1 MDKYSIK
8 KRILQLKEEINFHN
22 KLYYDESKNIISD
35 YEYDLK
41 IKELIDLEN
50 SNPEFRSLDSPS
62 VKVGGKITKS
72 FETFNH
78 TQPMLS
84 LSNTYSDQDLTDFDK
99 RVKKILKV
107 EEIDYLCELKYD
119 GVALSISYENGLFKR
134 ALTRGDGSKG
144 DDISNNAMTIKTL
157 PLKLSKEVSLEVR
170 GEGFISKSNFIKLN
184 KDKKDKKEEV
194 FSNPRNTASG
204 SLKMQDSS
212 VVSKRKINCF
222 MYSLVSVDENILTQE
237 DSLQYLRHLGF
248 NVPDTFKRCS
258 NIKEVKDYINH
269 WEEKRDTLDV
279 ETDGIVIKVN
289 NLDYQKILS
298 NTAKSPRWA
307 IAYKYKTE
315 SKKTKVLDIQF
326 QVGRTGAI
334 TPVALLEPVELGGSI
349 VKRASLHNSNEIDR
363 LDIRINDRVF
373 IEKGGEI
380 IPKITRVDFNER
392 DLNSQ
397 EFKFIKRCP
406 SCNTELKSVEDQ
418 AIHYCPNYKKC
429 PPQVSGRIEHFI
441 SKNAMDIEH
450 VGPETIKG
458 LINQKLLNDI
468 SDLYKLTY
476 DEIIGIELKIDGE
489 NKVRSLKHKSCQNII
504 SSIHKSKNND
514 FSNVLFGLGIRYVG
528 KTTAE
533 KLAKYFKNIEN
544 IKCASFEEL
553 IHVEEIGDKIAES
566 LVKYFSDQE
575 NLMILD
581 NLEKSGLKLDY
592 KEKNLVKS
600 DKLSGK
606 KFVISGTFKNFSRD
620 EIKIEI
626 EKNGGKVSKS
636 LSSKTSFLLAG
647 DNMGPKKKNKA
658 EDLQI
663 MIINENQFIKLIE
676 NEIHI
681 KESK

>member
-1 MDKYSIK
+1 MDKYSVK
-8 KRILQLKEEINFHN
+8 KRILQLREEINFHN

-84 LSNTYSDQDLTDFDK
+84 LSNTYSDQDLTDFDN

-237 DSLQYLRHLGF
+237 DSLKYLRHLGL

-363 LDIRINDRVF
+363 LDIRINDKVF

-392 DLNSQ
+392 GLKSQ
-397 EFKFIKRCP
+397 EFIFIKRCP
-406 SCNTELKSVEDQ
+406 SCNTELKSVENQ

-468 SDLYKLTY
+468 SDLYKITY
-476 DEIIGIELKIDGE
+476 DEIIGLELKIDGE

-504 SSIHKSKNND
+504 SSIHKSKNNN

-606 KFVISGTFKNFSRD
+606 KFVISGTFENFSRD

-636 LSSKTSFLLAG
+636 LSSKTSFLIAG
-647 DNMGPKKKNKA
+647 DNMGPKKKIKA

>member
-1 MDKYSIK
+1 MDKLSIK
-8 KRILQLKEEINFHN
+8 KRILQLRDEINFHN

-35 YEYDLK
+35 YEYDIK

-84 LSNTYSDQDLTDFDK
+84 LSNTYSDQDLTDFDN

-157 PLKLSKEVSLEVR
+157 PLKLSEEVNLEVR

-184 KDKKDKKEEV
+184 EDKKNKKEEV

-222 MYSLVSVDENILTQE
+222 MYSLVSVDKNILTQE
-237 DSLQYLRHLGF
+237 ESLKYLRDLGF
-248 NVPDTFKRCS
+248 NVPDTFKRCY
-258 NIKEVKDYINH
+258 NIKEVKDYINL

-289 NLDYQKILS
+289 NLGYQKILS

-315 SKKTKVLDIQF
+315 SKKTKVIDIQF

-334 TPVALLEPVELGGSI
+334 TPVALLDPVELGGSI

-363 LDIRINDRVF
+363 LDIRINDSVF

-380 IPKITRVDFNER
+380 IPKVTRVDFNER
-392 DLNSQ
+392 DLKSQ

-406 SCNTELKSVEDQ
+406 SCDSELKSVEDQ

-476 DEIIGIELKIDGE
+476 DEIIGLELKIDGE

-504 SSIHKSKNND
+504 NSIHKSKNND
-514 FSNVLFGLGIRYVG
+514 FSKVLFGLGIRYVG

-544 IKCASFEEL
+544 IKIATFDEL

-606 KFVISGTFKNFSRD
+606 KFVISGTFKNFSRE

-636 LSSKTSFLLAG
+636 LSSKTSYLLAG
-647 DNMGPKKKNKA
+647 DNMGPKKKIKA

>member
-1 MDKYSIK
+1 MDKYSIR
-8 KRILQLKEEINFHN
+8 KRILQLRNEINFHN

-50 SNPEFRSLDSPS
+50 LNPELKSLDSPS
-62 VKVGGKITKS
+62 VKIGGKITKS

-84 LSNTYSDQDLTDFDK
+84 LSNTYSDQDLIDFDK
-99 RVKKILKV
+99 RVKKILEV
-107 EEIDYLCELKYD
+107 EELDYICELKYD
-119 GVALSISYENGLFKR
+119 GVALSILYENGLFKR

-157 PLKLSKEVSLEVR
+157 PLKLSEEVNIEVR
-170 GEGFISKSNFIKLN
+170 GEGFISKSNFVKLN
-184 KDKKDKKEEV
+184 KEKKDKQEEV

-212 VVSKRKINCF
+212 AVSKRKINCF

-237 DSLQYLRHLGF
+237 ESLKYLRGLGF

-258 NIKEVKDYINH
+258 NIYEIKEYINY
-269 WEEKRDTLDV
+269 WEEKRDSLDV

-289 NLDYQKILS
+289 NLKYQKILS

-315 SKKTKVLDIQF
+315 SKKTKIRDIQF

-334 TPVALLEPVELGGSI
+334 TPVALLDPVELSGSI
-349 VKRASLHNSNEIDR
+349 VKRASLHNSNEIER
-363 LDIRINDRVF
+363 LDIRINDSVF

-380 IPKITRVDFNER
+380 IPKVTRVDFNER
-392 DLNSQ
+392 NSKSE

-406 SCNTELKSVEDQ
+406 SCDTELKSVEDQ

-450 VGPETIKG
+450 VGPETVKG

-476 DEIIGIELKIDGE
+476 DDIIGLELKIDGE

-504 SSIHKSKNND
+504 NSIEKSKNNN
-514 FSNVLFGLGIRYVG
+514 FSKVLFGLGIRYVG

-533 KLAKYFKNIEN
+533 KLAKHFKNIEN
-544 IKCASFEEL
+544 IKCANFDQLTS
-553 IHVEEIGDKIAES
+553 VEEIGDKIARS
-566 LVKYFSDQE
+566 LVKYFNDQG
-575 NLMILD
+575 NLIILD
-581 NLEKSGLKLDY
+581 DLAKAGLKLNY
-592 KEKNLVKS
+592 EEKNLLKS

-606 KFVISGTFKNFSRD
+606 KFVISGTFENFSR
-620 EIKIEI
+620 EEMKIEI
-626 EKNGGKVSKS
+626 EKNGGKVSNS

-647 DNMGPKKKNKA
+647 DNMGPKKKIKA
-658 EDLQI
+658 EELNI
-663 MIINENQFIKLIE
+663 IIINENEFIKLI
-676 NEIHI
+676 
-681 KESK
+681 

>member
-107 EEIDYLCELKYD
+107 KEIDYLCELKYD

-237 DSLQYLRHLGF
+237 DSLKYLRHLGF

-289 NLDYQKILS
+289 NLDYQKILG

-476 DEIIGIELKIDGE
+476 DEIIGLELKIDGE

-544 IKCASFEEL
+544 IKGASFEEL

-606 KFVISGTFKNFSRD
+606 RFVISGTFENFSRD

>member
-1 MDKYSIK
+1 MDKYSVK
-8 KRILQLKEEINFHN
+8 KRILQLREEINFHN

-107 EEIDYLCELKYD
+107 EEVDYLCELKYD

-237 DSLQYLRHLGF
+237 DSLKYLRDLGF

-269 WEEKRDTLDV
+269 WEEKRDSLDV

-315 SKKTKVLDIQF
+315 SKKTKVIDIQF

-363 LDIRINDRVF
+363 LDIRINDKVF

-392 DLNSQ
+392 GLKSQ
-397 EFKFIKRCP
+397 EFIFIKRCP
-406 SCNTELKSVEDQ
+406 SCNTELKSVENQ

-476 DEIIGIELKIDGE
+476 DEIIGLELKIDGE

-504 SSIHKSKNND
+504 SSIHKSKNNN

-606 KFVISGTFKNFSRD
+606 KFVISGTFENFSRD

-636 LSSKTSFLLAG
+636 LSSKTSFLIAG
-647 DNMGPKKKNKA
+647 DNMGPKKKIKA

>member
-1 MDKYSIK
+1 MDKYSIR
-8 KRILQLKEEINFHN
+8 KRILQLRNEINFHN

-50 SNPEFRSLDSPS
+50 LNPELKSLDSPS
-62 VKVGGKITKS
+62 VKIGGKITKS

-84 LSNTYSDQDLTDFDK
+84 LSNTYSDQDLIDFDK
-99 RVKKILKV
+99 RVKKILEV
-107 EEIDYLCELKYD
+107 EELDYLCELKYD
-119 GVALSISYENGLFKR
+119 GVALSILYENGLFKR

-157 PLKLSKEVSLEVR
+157 PLKLSEKVNIEVR
-170 GEGFISKSNFIKLN
+170 GEGFISKSNFVKLN
-184 KDKKDKKEEV
+184 KEKKDKQEEV

-212 VVSKRKINCF
+212 AVSKRKINCF

-237 DSLQYLRHLGF
+237 ESLKYLRDLGF

-258 NIKEVKDYINH
+258 NIYEIKEYINY
-269 WEEKRDTLDV
+269 WEEKRDSLDV

-289 NLDYQKILS
+289 NLEYQKILS

-315 SKKTKVLDIQF
+315 SKKTKIRDIQF

-334 TPVALLEPVELGGSI
+334 TPVALLDPVELSGSI
-349 VKRASLHNSNEIDR
+349 VKRASLHNSNEIER
-363 LDIRINDRVF
+363 LDIRINDSVF

-380 IPKITRVDFNER
+380 IPKVTRVDFNER
-392 DLNSQ
+392 NSKSE

-406 SCNTELKSVEDQ
+406 SCDTELKSVEDQ

-450 VGPETIKG
+450 VGPETVKG

-476 DEIIGIELKIDGE
+476 DDIIGLELKIDGE

-504 SSIHKSKNND
+504 NSIEKSKNNN
-514 FSNVLFGLGIRYVG
+514 FSKVLFGLGIRYVG

-533 KLAKYFKNIEN
+533 KLAKHFKNIEN
-544 IKCASFEEL
+544 IKCANFDQL
-553 IHVEEIGDKIAES
+553 TNVEEIGDKIAKS
-566 LVKYFSDQE
+566 LVKYFNDQG
-575 NLMILD
+575 NLIILD
-581 NLEKSGLKLDY
+581 DLAKAGLKLNY
-592 KEKNLVKS
+592 EEKNLLKS

-606 KFVISGTFKNFSRD
+606 KFVISGTFENFSR
-620 EIKIEI
+620 EEMKIEI
-626 EKNGGKVSKS
+626 EKNGGKVSNS

-647 DNMGPKKKNKA
+647 ENMGPKKKIKA
-658 EDLQI
+658 QELNI
-663 MIINENQFIKLIE
+663 IIINENEFIKLI
-676 NEIHI
+676 
-681 KESK
+681 

>member
-8 KRILQLKEEINFHN
+8 KRILQLRDEINFHN

-50 SNPEFRSLDSPS
+50 LNPELKSLDSPS
-62 VKVGGKITKS
+62 VKIGGKITKS

-84 LSNTYSDQDLTDFDK
+84 LSNTYSDQDLIDFDK
-99 RVKKILKV
+99 RVKKILEV
-107 EEIDYLCELKYD
+107 EKLDYICELKYD
-119 GVALSISYENGLFKR
+119 GVALSILYENGLFKR

-157 PLKLSKEVSLEVR
+157 PLKLSEEVNIEVR
-170 GEGFISKSNFIKLN
+170 GEGFISKSNFVKLN
-184 KDKKDKKEEV
+184 KEKKDKQEEV

-212 VVSKRKINCF
+212 AVSKRKINCF

-237 DSLQYLRHLGF
+237 ESLKYLRGLGF

-258 NIKEVKDYINH
+258 NIYEIKKYINY
-269 WEEKRDTLDV
+269 WEEKRDSLDV

-289 NLDYQKILS
+289 NLEYQKILS

-315 SKKTKVLDIQF
+315 SKKTKIRDIQF

-334 TPVALLEPVELGGSI
+334 TPVALLDPVELSGSI
-349 VKRASLHNSNEIDR
+349 VKRASLHNSNEIER
-363 LDIRINDRVF
+363 LDIRINDSVF

-380 IPKITRVDFNER
+380 IPKVTRVDFNER
-392 DLNSQ
+392 NSKSE

-406 SCNTELKSVEDQ
+406 SCDTELKSVEDQ

-450 VGPETIKG
+450 VGPETVKG

-476 DEIIGIELKIDGE
+476 DDIIGLELKIDGE

-504 SSIHKSKNND
+504 NSIEKSKNNN
-514 FSNVLFGLGIRYVG
+514 FSKVLFGLGIRYVG

-533 KLAKYFKNIEN
+533 KLAKHFKNIEN
-544 IKCASFEEL
+544 IKCANFDQL
-553 IHVEEIGDKIAES
+553 TNVEEIGDKIAKS
-566 LVKYFSDQE
+566 LVKYFNDQG
-575 NLMILD
+575 NLIILD
-581 NLEKSGLKLDY
+581 DLAKAGLKLNY
-592 KEKNLVKS
+592 EEKNLLKS

-606 KFVISGTFKNFSRD
+606 KFVISGTFENFSR
-620 EIKIEI
+620 EEMKIEI
-626 EKNGGKVSKS
+626 EKNGGKVSNS

-647 DNMGPKKKNKA
+647 ENMGPKKKIKA
-658 EDLQI
+658 QELNI
-663 MIINENQFIKLIE
+663 IIINENEFIKLI
-676 NEIHI
+676 
-681 KESK
+681 

>member
-8 KRILQLKEEINFHN
+8 KRILQLRDEINFHN

-50 SNPEFRSLDSPS
+50 LNPELKSLDSPS
-62 VKVGGKITKS
+62 VKIGGKITKS

-84 LSNTYSDQDLTDFDK
+84 LSNTYSDQDLIDFDK
-99 RVKKILKV
+99 RVKKILEV
-107 EEIDYLCELKYD
+107 EELDYLCELKYD
-119 GVALSISYENGLFKR
+119 GVALSILYENGLFKR

-157 PLKLSKEVSLEVR
+157 PLKLSEKVNIEVR
-170 GEGFISKSNFIKLN
+170 GEGFISKSNFVKLN
-184 KDKKDKKEEV
+184 KEKKDKQEEV

-212 VVSKRKINCF
+212 AVSKRKINCF

-237 DSLQYLRHLGF
+237 ESLKYLRDLGF

-258 NIKEVKDYINH
+258 NIYEIKEYINY
-269 WEEKRDTLDV
+269 WEEKRDSLDV

-289 NLDYQKILS
+289 NLEYQKILS

-315 SKKTKVLDIQF
+315 SKKTKIRDIQF

-334 TPVALLEPVELGGSI
+334 TPVALLDPVELSGSI
-349 VKRASLHNSNEIDR
+349 VKRASLHNSNEIER
-363 LDIRINDRVF
+363 LDIRINDSVF

-380 IPKITRVDFNER
+380 IPKVTRVDLNER
-392 DLNSQ
+392 NSKSE

-406 SCNTELKSVEDQ
+406 SCDTELKSVEDQ

-450 VGPETIKG
+450 VGPETVKG

-476 DEIIGIELKIDGE
+476 DDIIGLELKIDGE

-504 SSIHKSKNND
+504 NSIEKSKNNN
-514 FSNVLFGLGIRYVG
+514 FSKVLFGLGIRYVG

-533 KLAKYFKNIEN
+533 KLAKHFKNIEN
-544 IKCASFEEL
+544 IKCANFDQL
-553 IHVEEIGDKIAES
+553 TNVEEIGDKIAKS
-566 LVKYFSDQE
+566 LVKYFNDQG
-575 NLMILD
+575 NLIILD
-581 NLEKSGLKLDY
+581 DLAKAGLKLNY
-592 KEKNLVKS
+592 EEKNLLKS

-606 KFVISGTFKNFSRD
+606 KFVISGTFENFSR
-620 EIKIEI
+620 EEMKIEI
-626 EKNGGKVSKS
+626 EKNGGKVSNS

-647 DNMGPKKKNKA
+647 ENMGPKKKIKA
-658 EDLQI
+658 QELNI
-663 MIINENQFIKLIE
+663 IIINENEFIKLI
-676 NEIHI
+676 
-681 KESK
+681 

>member
-8 KRILQLKEEINFHN
+8 KRILQLREEINFHN

-237 DSLQYLRHLGF
+237 DSLKYLRDLGF

-315 SKKTKVLDIQF
+315 SKKTKVIDIQF

-380 IPKITRVDFNER
+380 IPKITKVDFTER

-397 EFKFIKRCP
+397 EFIFIKRCP
-406 SCNTELKSVEDQ
+406 SCSTELKSVEDQ

-606 KFVISGTFKNFSRD
+606 RFVISGTFKNFSRD

-647 DNMGPKKKNKA
+647 DNMGPKKKIKA
-658 EDLQI
+658 EELQI

-681 KESK
+681 KGSK

>member
-1 MDKYSIK
+1 MDKYSVK
-8 KRILQLKEEINFHN
+8 KRILQLREEINFHN

-237 DSLQYLRHLGF
+237 DSLKYLRHLGL

-406 SCNTELKSVEDQ
+406 SCNTELKSVENQ

-476 DEIIGIELKIDGE
+476 DEIIGLELKIDGE

-606 KFVISGTFKNFSRD
+606 KFVISGTFENFSRD

-636 LSSKTSFLLAG
+636 LSSKTSFLIAG
-647 DNMGPKKKNKA
+647 DNMGPKKKIKA

>member
-8 KRILQLKEEINFHN
+8 KRILQLRDEINFHN

-50 SNPEFRSLDSPS
+50 LNPELKSLDSPS
-62 VKVGGKITKS
+62 VKIGGKITKS

-84 LSNTYSDQDLTDFDK
+84 LSNTYSDQDLIDFDK
-99 RVKKILKV
+99 RVKKILEV
-107 EEIDYLCELKYD
+107 EELDYICELKYD
-119 GVALSISYENGLFKR
+119 GVALSILYENGLFKR

-157 PLKLSKEVSLEVR
+157 PLKLSEEVNIEVR
-170 GEGFISKSNFIKLN
+170 GEGFISKSNFVKLN
-184 KDKKDKKEEV
+184 KEKKDKQEEV

-212 VVSKRKINCF
+212 AVSKRKINCF

-237 DSLQYLRHLGF
+237 ESLKYLRDLGF

-258 NIKEVKDYINH
+258 NIYEIKEYINY
-269 WEEKRDTLDV
+269 WEEKRDSLDV

-289 NLDYQKILS
+289 NLEYQKILS

-315 SKKTKVLDIQF
+315 SKKTKIRDIQF

-334 TPVALLEPVELGGSI
+334 TPVALLDPVELSGSI
-349 VKRASLHNSNEIDR
+349 VKRASLHNSNEIER
-363 LDIRINDRVF
+363 LDIRINDSVF

-380 IPKITRVDFNER
+380 IPKVTRVDFNER
-392 DLNSQ
+392 NSKSE

-406 SCNTELKSVEDQ
+406 SCDTELKSVEDQ

-450 VGPETIKG
+450 VGPETVKG

-476 DEIIGIELKIDGE
+476 DDIIGLELKIDGE

-504 SSIHKSKNND
+504 NSIEKSKNNN
-514 FSNVLFGLGIRYVG
+514 FSKVLFGLGIRYVG

-533 KLAKYFKNIEN
+533 KLAKHFKNIEN
-544 IKCASFEEL
+544 IKCANFDQL
-553 IHVEEIGDKIAES
+553 TNVEEIGDKIAKS
-566 LVKYFSDQE
+566 LVKYFNDQG
-575 NLMILD
+575 NLIILD
-581 NLEKSGLKLDY
+581 DLAKAGLKLNY
-592 KEKNLVKS
+592 EEKNLLKS

-606 KFVISGTFKNFSRD
+606 KFVISGTFENFSR
-620 EIKIEI
+620 EEMKIEI
-626 EKNGGKVSKS
+626 EKNGGKVSNS

-647 DNMGPKKKNKA
+647 ENMGPKKKIKA
-658 EDLQI
+658 QELNI
-663 MIINENQFIKLIE
+663 IIINENEFIKLI
-676 NEIHI
+676 
-681 KESK
+681 

>member
-237 DSLQYLRHLGF
+237 DSLKYLRHLGF

-289 NLDYQKILS
+289 NLDYQKKLS

-315 SKKTKVLDIQF
+315 SKKTKVIDIQF

-647 DNMGPKKKNKA
+647 DNMGPKKKIKA

>member
-8 KRILQLKEEINFHN
+8 KRILQLREEINFHN

-237 DSLQYLRHLGF
+237 DSLKYLRHLGL

-315 SKKTKVLDIQF
+315 SKKTKVIDIQF

-406 SCNTELKSVEDQ
+406 SCNTELKSVENQ

-468 SDLYKLTY
+468 SDLYKITY
-476 DEIIGIELKIDGE
+476 DEIIGLELKIDGE

-504 SSIHKSKNND
+504 SSIHKSKNNN

-606 KFVISGTFKNFSRD
+606 KFVISGTFENFSRD

-636 LSSKTSFLLAG
+636 LSSKTSFLIAG
-647 DNMGPKKKNKA
+647 DNMGPKKKIKA

>member
-1 MDKYSIK
+1 MDKYSVK
-8 KRILQLKEEINFHN
+8 KRILQLREEINFHN

-237 DSLQYLRHLGF
+237 DSLKYLRDLGF

-269 WEEKRDTLDV
+269 WEEKRDSLDV

-315 SKKTKVLDIQF
+315 SKKTKVIDIQF

-363 LDIRINDRVF
+363 LDIRINDKVF

-392 DLNSQ
+392 GLKSQ
-397 EFKFIKRCP
+397 EFIFIKRCP
-406 SCNTELKSVEDQ
+406 SCNTELKSVENQ

-476 DEIIGIELKIDGE
+476 DEIIGLELKIDGE

-504 SSIHKSKNND
+504 SSIHKSKNNN

-606 KFVISGTFKNFSRD
+606 KFVISGTFENFSRD

-636 LSSKTSFLLAG
+636 LSSKTSFLIAG
-647 DNMGPKKKNKA
+647 DNMGPKKKIKA

>member
-237 DSLQYLRHLGF
+237 DSLKYLRHLGF

-289 NLDYQKILS
+289 NLDYQKILG

-476 DEIIGIELKIDGE
+476 DEIIGLELKIDGE

-544 IKCASFEEL
+544 IKGASFEEL

>member
-1 MDKYSIK
+1 MDKYSVK
-8 KRILQLKEEINFHN
+8 KRILQLREEINFHN

-237 DSLQYLRHLGF
+237 DSLKYLRDLGF

-315 SKKTKVLDIQF
+315 SKKTKVIDIQF

-380 IPKITRVDFNER
+380 IPKITKVDFTER

-397 EFKFIKRCP
+397 EFKFIKKCP

-606 KFVISGTFKNFSRD
+606 RFVISGTFKNFSRD

-647 DNMGPKKKNKA
+647 DNMGPKKKIKA
-658 EDLQI
+658 EELQI

-681 KESK
+681 KGSK

>member
-8 KRILQLKEEINFHN
+8 KRILQLREEINFHN
-22 KLYYDESKNIISD
+22 KLYYDKSKNIISD

-107 EEIDYLCELKYD
+107 EEVDYLCELKYD

-157 PLKLSKEVSLEVR
+157 PLKLSNEVSLEVR

-184 KDKKDKKEEV
+184 KDKKDKREEV

-237 DSLQYLRHLGF
+237 DSLKYLRDLGF

-269 WEEKRDTLDV
+269 WEEKRDSLDV

-315 SKKTKVLDIQF
+315 SKKTKVIDIQF

-363 LDIRINDRVF
+363 LDIRINDKVF

-392 DLNSQ
+392 GLKSQ
-397 EFKFIKRCP
+397 EFIFIKRCP
-406 SCNTELKSVEDQ
+406 SCNTELKSIENQ

-476 DEIIGIELKIDGE
+476 DEIIGLELKIDGE

-606 KFVISGTFKNFSRD
+606 KFVISGTFENFSRD

-636 LSSKTSFLLAG
+636 LSSKTSFLIAG
-647 DNMGPKKKNKA
+647 DNMGPKKKIKA

>member
-1 MDKYSIK
+1 MDKYSIR
-8 KRILQLKEEINFHN
+8 KRILQLRNEINFHN

-50 SNPEFRSLDSPS
+50 LNPELKSLDSPS
-62 VKVGGKITKS
+62 VKIGGKITKS

-84 LSNTYSDQDLTDFDK
+84 LSNTYSDQDLIDFDK
-99 RVKKILKV
+99 RVKKILEV
-107 EEIDYLCELKYD
+107 EELDYLCELKYD
-119 GVALSISYENGLFKR
+119 GVALSILYENGLFKR

-157 PLKLSKEVSLEVR
+157 PLKLSEKVNIEVR
-170 GEGFISKSNFIKLN
+170 GEGFISKSNFVKLN
-184 KDKKDKKEEV
+184 KEKKDKQEEV

-212 VVSKRKINCF
+212 AVSKRKINCF

-237 DSLQYLRHLGF
+237 ESLKYLRDLGF

-258 NIKEVKDYINH
+258 NIYEIKKYINY
-269 WEEKRDTLDV
+269 WEEKRDSLDV

-289 NLDYQKILS
+289 NLKYQKILS

-315 SKKTKVLDIQF
+315 SKKTKIRDIQF

-334 TPVALLEPVELGGSI
+334 TPVALLDPVELSGSI
-349 VKRASLHNSNEIDR
+349 VKRASLHNSNEIER
-363 LDIRINDRVF
+363 LDIRINDSVF

-380 IPKITRVDFNER
+380 IPKVTRVDFNER
-392 DLNSQ
+392 NSKSE

-406 SCNTELKSVEDQ
+406 SCDTELKSVEDQ

-450 VGPETIKG
+450 VGPETVKG

-476 DEIIGIELKIDGE
+476 DDIIGLELKIDGE

-504 SSIHKSKNND
+504 NSIEKSKNNN
-514 FSNVLFGLGIRYVG
+514 FSKVLFGLGIRYVG

-533 KLAKYFKNIEN
+533 KLAKHFKNIEN
-544 IKCASFEEL
+544 IKYANFDQLTS
-553 IHVEEIGDKIAES
+553 VEEIGDKIAKS
-566 LVKYFSDQE
+566 LVKYFNDQG
-575 NLMILD
+575 NIIILD
-581 NLEKSGLKLDY
+581 DLAKAGLKLNY
-592 KEKNLVKS
+592 EEKNLLKS

-606 KFVISGTFKNFSRD
+606 KFVISGTFENFSR
-620 EIKIEI
+620 EEMKIEI
-626 EKNGGKVSKS
+626 EKNGGKVSNS

-647 DNMGPKKKNKA
+647 ENMGPKKKIKA
-658 EDLQI
+658 QELNI
-663 MIINENQFIKLIE
+663 IIINENEFIKLI
-676 NEIHI
+676 
-681 KESK
+681 

>member
-334 TPVALLEPVELGGSI
+334 TPVALLEPIELGGSI

-476 DEIIGIELKIDGE
+476 DEIIGLELKIDGE

-544 IKCASFEEL
+544 IKGASFEEL

>member
-8 KRILQLKEEINFHN
+8 KRILQLRDEINFHN

-50 SNPEFRSLDSPS
+50 LNPELKSLDSPS
-62 VKVGGKITKS
+62 VKIGGKITKS

-84 LSNTYSDQDLTDFDK
+84 LSNTYSDQDIIDFDK
-99 RVKKILKV
+99 RVKKILEV
-107 EEIDYLCELKYD
+107 EELDYLCELKYD
-119 GVALSISYENGLFKR
+119 GVALSILYENGLFKR

-157 PLKLSKEVSLEVR
+157 PLKLSEEVNIEVR
-170 GEGFISKSNFIKLN
+170 GEGFISKSNFVKLN
-184 KDKKDKKEEV
+184 KEKKDKQEEV

-212 VVSKRKINCF
+212 AVSKRKINCF

-237 DSLQYLRHLGF
+237 ESLKYLRDLGF

-258 NIKEVKDYINH
+258 NIYEIKKYINY
-269 WEEKRDTLDV
+269 WEEKRDSLDV

-289 NLDYQKILS
+289 NLEYQKILS

-315 SKKTKVLDIQF
+315 SKKTKIRDIQF

-334 TPVALLEPVELGGSI
+334 TPVALLDPVELSGSI
-349 VKRASLHNSNEIDR
+349 VKRASLHNSNEIER
-363 LDIRINDRVF
+363 LDIRINDSVF

-380 IPKITRVDFNER
+380 IPKVTRVDFNER
-392 DLNSQ
+392 NSKSE

-406 SCNTELKSVEDQ
+406 SCDTELKSVEDQ

-450 VGPETIKG
+450 VGPETVKG

-476 DEIIGIELKIDGE
+476 DDIIGLELKIDGE

-504 SSIHKSKNND
+504 NSIEKSKNNN
-514 FSNVLFGLGIRYVG
+514 FSKVLFGLGIRYVG

-533 KLAKYFKNIEN
+533 KLAKHFKNIEN
-544 IKCASFEEL
+544 IKCANFDQL
-553 IHVEEIGDKIAES
+553 TNVEEIGDKIAKS
-566 LVKYFSDQE
+566 LVKYFNDQG
-575 NLMILD
+575 NIIILD
-581 NLEKSGLKLDY
+581 DLAKAGLKLNY
-592 KEKNLVKS
+592 EEKNLLKS

-606 KFVISGTFKNFSRD
+606 KFVISGTFENFSR
-620 EIKIEI
+620 EEMKIEI
-626 EKNGGKVSKS
+626 EKNGGKVSNS

-647 DNMGPKKKNKA
+647 DNMGPKKKIKA
-658 EDLQI
+658 EELNI
-663 MIINENQFIKLIE
+663 IIINENEFIKLI
-676 NEIHI
+676 
-681 KESK
+681 